1 MIEHDDPVLALLP
14 AVDDLPISYREL
26 PTRERAWR
34 GRLMLMTW
42 ILTGNE
48 TYAWSVALADG
59 EPHNTE
65 SQQLVASVPDDRL
78 LDELRRR
85 PLRGQA

>member
-1 MIEHDDPVLALLP
+1 
-14 AVDDLPISYREL
+14 
-26 PTRERAWR
+26 
-34 GRLMLMTW
+34 MTW